1 VREFVNVHAYLKP
14 GAAGVAP
21 ATEERIVNGL
31 ADALNYV
38 LECKEAREGQATQ
51 TEVTRPSLRVASK
64 QNSL

>member
-1 VREFVNVHAYLKP
+1 VRGFLNVQEFLKP
-14 GAAGVAP
+14 GAAGAAP

-38 LECKEAREGQATQ
+38 LECKEAREGQTTQ